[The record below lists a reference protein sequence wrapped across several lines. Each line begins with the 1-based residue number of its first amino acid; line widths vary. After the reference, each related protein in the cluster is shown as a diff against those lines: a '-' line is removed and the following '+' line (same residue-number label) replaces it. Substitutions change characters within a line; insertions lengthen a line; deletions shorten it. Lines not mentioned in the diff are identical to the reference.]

1 MINKMSIK
9 DAKKR
14 MIGRQLVDW
23 IFLGVE
29 TGARKSVEEYR
40 KNKTSNPAMAK
51 DFLTRAVNMPR
62 RARLRIEA
70 WISEYDTQHK
80 SGAAE
85 TYLNEC
91 LHCCGSITL
100 SEIMTELKALEAKTQ
115 SIIDNNA
122 SGATLD
128 ETAISIEQNLNWTAK
143 EWEFLFPSDYKD
155 LELLDN

>member
-1 MINKMSIK
+1 MSIE

-40 KNKTSNPAMAK
+40 KNISSNPEIAK
-51 DFLTRAVNMPR
+51 EYLTRAVNMPR
-62 RARLRIEA
+62 RARLRIET
-70 WISEYDTQHK
+70 WISEYDTQNE
-80 SGAAE
+80 SGSAE

-91 LHCCGSITL
+91 LHCCGSVTL
-100 SEIMTELKALEAKTQ
+100 SDIMTELQELEAKTQ
-115 SIIDNNA
+115 AIIDSNA
-122 SGATLD
+122 NGATLD
-128 ETAISIEQNLNWTAK
+128 EIATAIEQNLSWTAK
-143 EWEFLFPSDYKD
+143 EWEFLFPFNYKD

>member
-1 MINKMSIK
+1 MSIN

-29 TGARKSVEEYR
+29 TGARQSVEDYR
-40 KNKTSNPAMAK
+40 KNVSSNPAMAK

-70 WISEYDTQHK
+70 WISEYDNQNE
-80 SGAAE
+80 SGSAE

-91 LHCCGSITL
+91 LQCCGSVTL
-100 SEIMTELKALEAKTQ
+100 SDIMTELQALEAKTQ
-115 SIIDNNA
+115 AIIDSNV

-128 ETAISIEQNLNWTAK
+128 EIATAIENELNWTAK
-143 EWEFLFPSDYKD
+143 EWEFLFPFNYED